1 MVVPWRVVNAALDG
15 DLDTYIAAKR
25 KDPNEVDENGWPLL
39 LHAAQHGR
47 ANVVAYLLER
57 GADADCGGVDSY
69 ETGFGKHSFSNF
81 ALGTAFPFPGSPGST
96 ERRRGFVRWSFFSA
110 LACPPRYEGPLQKA
124 ATYGHHDCALLL
136 LRAGADIEGRGSWT
150 PLMNAAYSG
159 EKDML
164 RLLLHRGAS
173 LAAADDVGRD
183 AETLARDYASHNK
196 GDPTTAAF
204 LREIANSGG
213 WRRYV
218 ALPRKRLLALW
229 TTRDRSPDARSGDD
243 TLLERTFGLPKG
255 VFWLVLG
262 FWRCDRDSPFR

>member
-1 MVVPWRVVNAALDG
+1 MA
-15 DLDTYIAAKR
+15 
-25 KDPNEVDENGWPLL
+25 
-39 LHAAQHGR
+39 
-47 ANVVAYLLER
+47 
-57 GADADCGGVDSY
+57 S
-69 ETGFGKHSFSNF
+69 
-81 ALGTAFPFPGSPGST
+81 
-96 ERRRGFVRWSFFSA
+96 
-110 LACPPRYEGPLQKA
+110 PPRYEGPLQKA

-136 LRAGADIEGRGSWT
+136 LRAGADIEGRGSKWT

-204 LREIANSGG
+204 LREITNNGG